1 MPSDERIDW
10 DSIWPALAGVIRV
23 AVVAGFAGLAIAEL
37 ALRLAGLPTGATH
50 RARDAYDLDDAVPGP
65 YKPGAQIDLAWPP
78 ETAYLA
84 TFNSWGMRGAEPRD
98 VASARILALG
108 DSQTFGL
115 GVQNDET
122 WPAQLDRDLAAAGH
136 PHPVLN
142 LASPH
147 LLIDDEIHYLEA
159 VLPRYRPAVVVWML
173 PSFGY
178 PANELGSAQSPH
190 ERSFARERRSRE
202 RWAGFLSASA
212 LREARDWSFLWRD
225 RIARA
230 ARGEVL
236 AAPPLVANDD
246 DPVQGPGKQHFLE
259 RLPALQELVAKSGA
273 KLLIVPHPQIAVANG
288 RITLSPPWVARVARE
303 RGIAAVDLYAVYRDV
318 PDPNPFFL
326 MPWDTH
332 PSARGHERIASA
344 VRAELERLG
353 WLE

>member
-1 MPSDERIDW
+1 MQRDDRIDW
-10 DSIWPALAGVIRV
+10 DTIGPALAHVVRV
-23 AVVAGFAGLAIAEL
+23 AVVAGFAGLALAEL

-50 RARDAYDLDDAVPGP
+50 RARDAYDLDDEVPGP
-65 YKPGAQIDLAWPP
+65 YKAGARIDLAWPP

-98 VASARILALG
+98 VDSARILALG

-115 GVQNDET
+115 GVQDDES
-122 WPAQLDRDLAAAGH
+122 WPARLDRDLAAAGH

-147 LLIDDEIHYLEA
+147 LLIDDEIRYLET
-159 VLPRYRPAVVVWML
+159 VLPRYHPAVVVWMM
-173 PSFGY
+173 PSFGH
-178 PANELGSAQSPH
+178 PGNEVGAPTPH
-190 ERSFARERRSRE
+190 ERSLARERRSHE
-202 RWAGFLSASA
+202 RWAGFVSASA

-225 RIARA
+225 RVARA

-246 DPVQGPGKQHFLE
+246 DPGQQPGKEHFLE
-259 RLPALQELVAKSGA
+259 RLPVLQQLVASAGA
-273 KLLIVPHPQIAVANG
+273 KLLLVPHPQIAVEG
-288 RITLSPPWVARVARE
+288 GHVSLSAPWVGKLARE
-303 RGIAAVDLYAVYRDV
+303 RGIPFVDLYGEYGAVSDK
-318 PDPNPFFL
+318 DTLFQ

-332 PSARGHERIASA
+332 PSALGHEWIARA
-344 VRAELERLG
+344 VRAQLEQLG